1 MCCLHGRGSVFTK
14 MMCSISRSFG
24 SYGLKS
30 CTETSRPRTS
40 RPKWKLSDFVLAKYS
55 PMRETSYFCTEIMGT
70 FGYAAPEYEST
81 AAAVY
86 KVYSIAARMLA
97 DFQESRVEEEIVNLQ
112 VGSQEVDTE
121 QWRGP
126 RRDGL
131 CVMWPMSSQKRD
143 VHGGIKHTSQRVK
156 NVIFKGEFKEFFE
169 AINKPG
175 AWPAFSFQGMEVMTA
190 LSGCQGINVLEG
202 ALMDVAGVEL

>member
-30 CTETSRPRTS
+30 YTETSRPRTS

-55 PMRETSYFCTEIMGT
+55 PMRETSYFSTEIMGT

-97 DFQESRVEEEIVNLQ
+97 DFQESSVEEEIVNLQ

-126 RRDGL
+126 QRDGL

-143 VHGGIKHTSQRVK
+143 VHVESMTSQRVK

>member
-1 MCCLHGRGSVFTK
+1 

-30 CTETSRPRTS
+30 YTETSRPRTS

-55 PMRETSYFCTEIMGT
+55 PMRETSYFSTEIMGT

-97 DFQESRVEEEIVNLQ
+97 DFQESVGLTNNIWEKETAKTPKMQIYGRKSVEEEIVNLQ

-126 RRDGL
+126 QRDGL

-143 VHGGIKHTSQRVK
+143 VHGGC
-156 NVIFKGEFKEFFE
+156 
-169 AINKPG
+169 
-175 AWPAFSFQGMEVMTA
+175 GMG
-190 LSGCQGINVLEG
+190 S
-202 ALMDVAGVEL
+202 